1 MIPGVIG
8 KKIGMTQLYQENGE
22 VAVTA
27 ILAGPCYVTQVKTA
41 EKDGY
46 NAVQLGFEESKRITD
61 AEKGHLKEVK
71 PLRHLHEFRVEAVD
85 TVKVAEVVDVDVF
98 KPGDKVDVIGISKG
112 KGYAGGV
119 KRYHFKGG
127 PKTHGQSDRWRAPG
141 SIGSGTTPGRVL
153 KGLRMAGHM
162 GHDKVTARN
171 LQIVSVDADKH
182 VILIKGA
189 IPGWKKGIVFI
200 RKAK

>member
-8 KKIGMTQLYQENGE
+8 KKIGMTQLYQETGE

-46 NAVQLGFEESKRITD
+46 NAVQLGFEESKRLND

-71 PLRHLHEFRVEAVD
+71 PLKHLHEFRVDSVD
-85 TVKVAEVVDVDVF
+85 AVKVAEVVDVTLF
-98 KPGDKVDVIGISKG
+98 KPGDKVDVIGMSKG

-153 KGLRMAGHM
+153 KGLKMAGHM
-162 GHDKVTARN
+162 GDDRVTAKN
-171 LQIVSVDADKH
+171 LRVVSVDPDRH
-182 VILIKGA
+182 VILVKGA
-189 IPGWKKGIVFI
+189 VPGGKKGIVLV
-200 RKAK
+200 RKAN

>member
-8 KKIGMTQLYQENGE
+8 KKIGMTQLYQETGE

-27 ILAGPCYVTQVKTA
+27 VLAGPCYVTQVKTTD
-41 EKDGY
+41 KDGY
-46 NAVQLGFEESKRITD
+46 NAVQLGFEESKRLSN
-61 AEKGHLKEVK
+61 AEKGHLKDMK
-71 PLRHLHEFRVEAVD
+71 ALKHLHEFRVDTVD
-85 TVKVAEVVDVDVF
+85 VKVAQVVDVDVF

-112 KGYAGGV
+112 KGFAGGV

-127 PKTHGQSDRWRAPG
+127 PKTHGQSDRHRGPG

-162 GHDKVTARN
+162 GHDRVTAKN
-171 LQIVSVDADKH
+171 LQIIGVDLDRH
-182 VILIKGA
+182 VLLIKGA
-189 IPGWKKGIVFI
+189 IPGWKKGIVFV
-200 RKAK
+200 RKAN

>member
-8 KKIGMTQLYQENGE
+8 KKLGMTQLYQDTGE

-27 ILAGPCYVTQVKTA
+27 VLAGPCYVTHVKTA

-46 NAVQLGFEESKRITD
+46 NAVQLGFEESKRLSD
-61 AEKGHLKEVK
+61 AEKGHLKDMK
-71 PLRHLHEFRVEAVD
+71 ALKHLHEFRVDAVD
-85 TVKVAEVVDVDVF
+85 SVKVAQVVDVDVF

-119 KRYHFKGG
+119 KRYHFSGG
-127 PKTHGQSDRWRAPG
+127 PKTHGQSDRHRGPG

-153 KGLRMAGHM
+153 KGLKMAGHM
-162 GHDKVTARN
+162 GHDRVTAKN
-171 LQIVSVDADKH
+171 LQIVDVDTDRH
-182 VILIKGA
+182 VLLIKGA
-189 IPGWKKGIVFI
+189 IPGWKKGIVFV
-200 RKAK
+200 